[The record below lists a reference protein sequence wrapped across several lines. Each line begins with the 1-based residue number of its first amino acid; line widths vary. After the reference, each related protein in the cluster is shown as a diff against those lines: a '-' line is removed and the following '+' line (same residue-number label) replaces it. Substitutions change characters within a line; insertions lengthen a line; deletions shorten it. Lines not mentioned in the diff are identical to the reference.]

1 MNSELA
7 AARLFLV
14 LGSWF
19 LVLGCE
25 RSLRDVIVLI
35 VTIRGL
41 KPTANMRCRDATEA
55 SRRVATD
62 DCSRGFQPTDLDN
75 TGLLVA

>member
-1 MNSELA
+1 MIAVSPERADEGFLMNDEGYSRCA
-7 AARLFLV
+7 AV

-41 KPTANMRCRDATEA
+41 KPTE
-55 SRRVATD
+55 RVH
-62 DCSRGFQPTDLDN
+62 S
-75 TGLLVA
+75 

>member
-7 AARLFLV
+7 AARL
-14 LGSWF
+14 F

-62 DCSRGFQPTDLDN
+62 DCSRGFQPTER
-75 TGLLVA
+75 VHS